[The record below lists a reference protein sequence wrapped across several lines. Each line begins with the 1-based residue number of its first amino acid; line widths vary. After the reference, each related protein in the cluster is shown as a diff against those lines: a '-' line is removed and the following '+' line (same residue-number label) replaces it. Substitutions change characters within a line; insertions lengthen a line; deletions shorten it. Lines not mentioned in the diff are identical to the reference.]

1 MLLESLPYLG
11 GGKLLV
17 EGSILKVQ
25 TLRNSPFFRFAQVS
39 WSLRQHRL
47 DPGRARKWIRTKFI
61 IKLKCVFLEKD
72 VFSSFHENGSEE
84 KSESQGGTE
93 LQILGFCV
101 LILLPQS

>member
-25 TLRNSPFFRFAQVS
+25 TLRNSPFFRSAQVS
-39 WSLRQHRL
+39 WSLTQHRL

-72 VFSSFHENGSEE
+72 VFFVFSREWE
-84 KSESQGGTE
+84 
-93 LQILGFCV
+93 
-101 LILLPQS
+101 

>member
-61 IKLKCVFLEKD
+61 IELKCVFLEKD
-72 VFSSFHENGSEE
+72 VFFRLFTRMGVMKNLNLREE
-84 KSESQGGTE
+84 PNFRFSDSAY
-93 LQILGFCV
+93 
-101 LILLPQS
+101 

>member
-72 VFSSFHENGSEE
+72 VFFVFSREWE
-84 KSESQGGTE
+84 
-93 LQILGFCV
+93 
-101 LILLPQS
+101 

>member
-61 IKLKCVFLEKD
+61 IKLKCVFLERRFFRLFTRMGVRKNLNLREEPNFR
-72 VFSSFHENGSEE
+72 FSDSAY
-84 KSESQGGTE
+84 
-93 LQILGFCV
+93 
-101 LILLPQS
+101 

>member
-25 TLRNSPFFRFAQVS
+25 TLRNSPFFRLAQVS

-61 IKLKCVFLEKD
+61 IKLKCVFLERRFFRLFTRMGVRKNLNLREEPNFR
-72 VFSSFHENGSEE
+72 FSDSAY
-84 KSESQGGTE
+84 
-93 LQILGFCV
+93 
-101 LILLPQS
+101 

>member
-61 IKLKCVFLEKD
+61 IKLKCVFLEK
-72 VFSSFHENGSEE
+72 ENGSEE

>member
-25 TLRNSPFFRFAQVS
+25 TLRNSPFFRSAQVS
-39 WSLRQHRL
+39 WSLTQHRL

-61 IKLKCVFLEKD
+61 IKLKCVFLERRFFRLFTRMGVRKNLNLREEPNFR
-72 VFSSFHENGSEE
+72 FSDSAY
-84 KSESQGGTE
+84 
-93 LQILGFCV
+93 
-101 LILLPQS
+101 

>member
-25 TLRNSPFFRFAQVS
+25 TLRNSPFFRSAQVS
-39 WSLRQHRL
+39 RSLRQHRL

-61 IKLKCVFLEKD
+61 IKLKCVFLERRFFRLFTRMGVRKNLNLREEPNFR
-72 VFSSFHENGSEE
+72 FSDSAY
-84 KSESQGGTE
+84 
-93 LQILGFCV
+93 
-101 LILLPQS
+101 

>member
-25 TLRNSPFFRFAQVS
+25 TLRNSPFFRSAQVS

-61 IKLKCVFLEKD
+61 IKLKCVFLERRFFRLFTRMGVRKNLNLREEPNFR
-72 VFSSFHENGSEE
+72 FSDSAY
-84 KSESQGGTE
+84 
-93 LQILGFCV
+93 
-101 LILLPQS
+101 